1 MSPVAAHRADG
12 VQRRLLERPS
22 RVRQLLRVRPFSPLY
37 LWEPALIKACSGMIA
52 RGGLA
57 TVSNLGFSDWTRVFN
72 DDARLTAA
80 LLDRLT
86 HRCRLL
92 QFQGESYRFRERLA
106 SLPAKPE
113 SRPRRMTSPQVVLT
127 QEEEPTEG

>member
-22 RVRQLLRVRPFSPLY
+22 RVRQLLRVGPFTPLY

-57 TVSNLGFSDWTRVFN
+57 TISNLEFSDWTRVFN
-72 DDARLTAA
+72 DDARLT
-80 LLDRLT
+80 
-86 HRCRLL
+86 HRCHLL

-113 SRPRRMTSPQVVLT
+113 SRPRRMTAPQVVLT